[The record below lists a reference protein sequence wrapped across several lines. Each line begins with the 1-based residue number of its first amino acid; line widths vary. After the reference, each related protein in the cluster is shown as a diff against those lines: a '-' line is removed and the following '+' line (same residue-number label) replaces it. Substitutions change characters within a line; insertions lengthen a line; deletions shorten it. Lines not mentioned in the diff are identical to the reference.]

1 MLNIHPRVK
10 IALVKGHVHGAE
22 LLRTS
27 GGTGFMPISKIRGV
41 NINWQV
47 VGDSAPWVVMTTGGR
62 RSYGE
67 FVPLANKIAAYGYRI
82 LLHDRR
88 NTGASDVLI
97 EGDEGEEIPWTRDM
111 FELTSQQNIQ
121 PAFFCGS
128 SSGARTSILFYLRY
142 PQAVR
147 GLLLMRVTGGP
158 FAAGRLP
165 ENYYGQFI
173 RAAQQ
178 GGMAA
183 VCATEQW
190 QERIAAN
197 PATRDTLMAMSP
209 RKFIDVMTR
218 WNEVFVAGGKYPV
231 MGVSEDELKSIKAPT
246 IIIPG
251 NDKTHSS
258 ASARVAHSAIAGSE
272 LHRLPIEDQDV
283 PLIPFPDWAPYEA
296 EIARTFADFM
306 ARTIAAEKQPQI
318 NSAG

>member
-1 MLNIHPRVK
+1 
-10 IALVKGHVHGAE
+10 
-22 LLRTS
+22 
-27 GGTGFMPISKIRGV
+27 MPVSKIRGV
-41 NINWQV
+41 NINWQTI
-47 VGDSAPWVVMTTGGR
+47 GDGGPSKGPWVVMTSGGR
-62 RSYGE
+62 RSYQE
-67 FVPLANKIAAYGYRI
+67 FIPLATKIAAYGYRV

-88 NTGASDVLI
+88 NTGASEVRI

-147 GLLLMRVTGGP
+147 GLLLMRVTGGA

-197 PATRDTLMAMSP
+197 LSTRDRLMAMP
-209 RKFIDVMTR
+209 PEKFIDVMTR
-218 WNEVFVAGGKYPV
+218 WNEIFVAGGKYPV
-231 MGVSEDELKSIKAPT
+231 MGVSEAELKSIKVPT
-246 IIIPG
+246 MIIPG
-251 NDKTHSS
+251 NDNTHAGPS
-258 ASARVAHSAIAGSE
+258 AEFAHHAIAGSE

-283 PLIPFPDWAPYEA
+283 PLIPFPEWAPHEA

-306 ARTIAAEKQPQI
+306 ARTIAAEAKVQV
-318 NSAG
+318 SA

>member
-1 MLNIHPRVK
+1 
-10 IALVKGHVHGAE
+10 
-22 LLRTS
+22 
-27 GGTGFMPISKIRGV
+27 MPISKIRGV
-41 NINWQV
+41 DINWEVIGIQV
-47 VGDSAPWVVMTTGGR
+47 TGNKGPWVVMTSGGR
-62 RSYGE
+62 RSYEE
-67 FVPLANKIAAYGYRI
+67 FIPLAQKIAAHGYQV

-88 NTGASDVLI
+88 NTGASEVLL
-97 EGDEGEEIPWTRDM
+97 ESDEGEEIPWTRDM
-111 FELTSQQNIQ
+111 FELTRLLNMQ

-147 GLLLMRVTGGP
+147 GLLLMRVTGGA

-190 QERIAAN
+190 KERIAAN
-197 PATRDTLMAMSP
+197 PATRDYLMAMAP
-209 RKFIDVMTR
+209 EKFIAVLTR
-218 WNEVFVAGGKYPV
+218 WNEIFAAGGKYPV
-231 MGVSEDELKSIKAPT
+231 MGVTEDELKSIKVPT
-246 IIIPG
+246 VIIPG

-258 ASARVAHSAIAGSE
+258 ASALFAHNAIPGSE

-283 PLIPFPDWAPYEA
+283 PLIPFPDWASYEA

-306 ARTIAAEKQPQI
+306 ARTVAAEGRLQ
-318 NSAG
+318 ARA

>member
-1 MLNIHPRVK
+1 MPVTK
-10 IALVKGHVHGAE
+10 IC
-22 LLRTS
+22 
-27 GGTGFMPISKIRGV
+27 GV

-47 VGDSAPWVVMTTGGR
+47 IGGRGPSKGPSKDPWVVMTSGGR
-62 RSYGE
+62 RSYEE
-67 FVPLANKIAAYGYRI
+67 FIPLADKIAAYGYQV

-88 NTGASDVLI
+88 NTGASEVLI

-111 FELTSQQNIQ
+111 YELTLQQNIQ

-147 GLLLMRVTGGP
+147 GLLLMRVTGGA

-190 QERIAAN
+190 KERIAAN
-197 PATRDTLMAMSP
+197 PSTRDRLMAMP
-209 RKFIDVMTR
+209 PQKFVDVLTR
-218 WNEVFVAGGKYPV
+218 WNDIFVAGGKYPV
-231 MGVSEDELKSIKAPT
+231 MGVSEQELKSINVPT
-246 IIIPG
+246 IVIPG
-251 NDKTHSS
+251 NDKTHASQS
-258 ASARVAHSAIAGSE
+258 ALFAHKAIPGSE
-272 LHRLPIEDQDV
+272 LHRLPIEDQDL
-283 PLIPFPDWAPYEA
+283 PLIPFPEWAPYEP
-296 EIARTFADFM
+296 EIAGVFADFM
-306 ARTIAAEKQPQI
+306 ARTLAAERKVA
-318 NSAG
+318 S

>member
-1 MLNIHPRVK
+1 
-10 IALVKGHVHGAE
+10 
-22 LLRTS
+22 
-27 GGTGFMPISKIRGV
+27 MPVSKIRGV
-41 NINWQV
+41 NINWQAI
-47 VGDSAPWVVMTTGGR
+47 GDSGSWIVMTSGGR
-62 RSYGE
+62 RSYRE
-67 FVPLANKIAAYGYRI
+67 FIPLAEKIAACGYQV

-88 NTGASDVLI
+88 NTGASEVLI
-97 EGDEGEEIPWTRDM
+97 DGDEGEEIPWTRDM
-111 FELTSQQNIQ
+111 FELTSQLKVQ

-128 SSGARTSILFYLRY
+128 SSGARTSILFCLRY

-147 GLLLMRVTGGP
+147 GLLLMRVTGGA

-197 PATRDTLMAMSP
+197 PATRDRLMAMP
-209 RKFIDVMTR
+209 AEKFIDVMTR
-218 WNEVFVAGGKYPV
+218 WNEIFVAGGKYPV
-231 MGVSEDELKSIKAPT
+231 MGVSEQELKSIKAPI

-258 ASARVAHSAIAGSE
+258 ASALFAHKAIAGSE
-272 LHRLPIEDQDV
+272 LHPLPIEDQDV

-306 ARTIAAEKQPQI
+306 ARTIAAEGRLEI
-318 NSAG
+318 SSVG

>member
-1 MLNIHPRVK
+1 
-10 IALVKGHVHGAE
+10 
-22 LLRTS
+22 
-27 GGTGFMPISKIRGV
+27 MPISKIRGV

-47 VGDSAPWVVMTTGGR
+47 IGNRGSWVVMTSGGR
-62 RSYGE
+62 RSYEE
-67 FVPLANKIAAYGYRI
+67 FIPLANKIAAYGYQV

-88 NTGASDVLI
+88 NTGASEVLL

-111 FELTSQQNIQ
+111 FELTQQQNIQ

-147 GLLLMRVTGGP
+147 GLLLMRVTGGA

-190 QERIAAN
+190 KERVAAN
-197 PATRDTLMAMSP
+197 PATRDYLMAMSP
-209 RKFIDVMTR
+209 EKFIAVLTR
-218 WNEVFVAGGKYPV
+218 WNEIFAAGGKYPV
-231 MGVSEDELKSIKAPT
+231 MGVTEDELKSVKVPT
-246 IIIPG
+246 VIIPG

-258 ASARVAHSAIAGSE
+258 ASALFAHNAMPGSD

-283 PLIPFPDWAPYEA
+283 PLIPFPDWASYEA
-296 EIARTFADFM
+296 EIAHTFADFM
-306 ARTIAAEKQPQI
+306 ARTTAAEGRLQ
-318 NSAG
+318 ARA